1 MQITVIR
8 VVRVKGKM
16 TRTPFPKES
25 NRKSE
30 MLRLI
35 HTDVWGPC
43 RVTSLGGAEYYI
55 EFIDD
60 HSKWCEVR
68 FLKSKAEA
76 LNATKEYVAL
86 VERQKGKEVQ

>member
-1 MQITVIR
+1 
-8 VVRVKGKM
+8 M